1 MGVMDFYKYIVK
13 KQNGSY
19 SITYQGKEYG
29 NYQDITD
36 ALYDRDLFVDCDWDI
51 TEANARDEKPNRYKN
66 MKLPPSRRYITL
78 SRQGSRKYYVVRK
91 TIDGEQVFFGKYKTF
106 DEAVERRDELE
117 ANGWVRET
125 N

>member
-19 SITYQGKEYG
+19 SVTHQGKEYG

-51 TEANARDEKPNRYKN
+51 TEANARDEKPNKYKD
-66 MKLPPSRRYITL
+66 MELPPSRRYITL
-78 SRQGSRKYYVVRK
+78 FKQNGRQYYIVRK
-91 TIDGEQVFFGKYKTF
+91 TIDGKQVFFGKYKTF

-117 ANGWVRET
+117 ANGWV
-125 N
+125 